1 MFNGFFSFAR
11 LKFKQK
17 QIYILSRA
25 NLKIYW
31 KDLGEPVN
39 NFLK

>member
-1 MFNGFFSFAR
+1 MFNGFFFFCSTEIST
-11 LKFKQK
+11 K

-39 NFLK
+39 NFFK